1 MPSVSLVPRPL
12 DLASALKAIMSFIS
26 RVLNH
31 FVNQVLVDTL
41 ANRCEQQLCLA

>member
-1 MPSVSLVPRPL
+1 
-12 DLASALKAIMSFIS
+12 MSFIS

-41 ANRCEQQLCLA
+41 ANRCAQQLCLACDAGLAHTLVVGTPVD

>member
-1 MPSVSLVPRPL
+1 
-12 DLASALKAIMSFIS
+12 MSFIS

-41 ANRCEQQLCLA
+41 ANRCAQQLRLASYARLAHTLEGGAPVD

>member
-1 MPSVSLVPRPL
+1 
-12 DLASALKAIMSFIS
+12 MSFIS

-41 ANRCEQQLCLA
+41 ANRCAQQLCLASR